1 MNPTCRR
8 KIPIHPANAD
18 RSEGVGEGGWRG
30 GGRRRGE
37 AEMRRGRRQGEM
49 REEGWG
55 SAEGRG
61 GENVMR
67 AATGEGATTVAGFG
81 TMSVLT

>member
-1 MNPTCRR
+1 M
-8 KIPIHPANAD
+8 
-18 RSEGVGEGGWRG
+18 GEGGWRG

-37 AEMRRGRRQGEM
+37 DEMGRGRRRGEV

-61 GENVMR
+61 GENAMR
-67 AATGEGATTVAGFG
+67 AATGEGATTLAGFRSSKSICFVTSEASG
-81 TMSVLT
+81 APKVLFS